1 MSSLH
6 FFFLSIDLSL
16 LLRELVGKR
25 GACGRARF
33 QLRKQVLC
41 EEVGRVGEFA
51 YLEMLI
57 PESTGGKGWKE
68 DIGKG
73 STEQS

>member
-1 MSSLH
+1 M
-6 FFFLSIDLSL
+6 
-16 LLRELVGKR
+16 GKR

-41 EEVGRVGEFA
+41 EEVGHVGEFA
-51 YLEMLI
+51 SLEMLI

-73 STEQS
+73 SAEQS